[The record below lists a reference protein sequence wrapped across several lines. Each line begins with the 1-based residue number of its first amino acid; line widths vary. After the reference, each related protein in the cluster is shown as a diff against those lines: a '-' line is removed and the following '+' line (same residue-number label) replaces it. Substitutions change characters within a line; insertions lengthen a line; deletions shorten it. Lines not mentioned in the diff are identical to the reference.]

1 MTVACVF
8 VGPSCGAGLNQTS
21 ITCPQGRT
29 LLDGVC
35 VNEAVADYVAC
46 VRAQGAQLGAERGQK
61 ISAEAG
67 YLGVKA
73 GGAAEVSES
82 LSKKYSASDA
92 AMLAIIQACNGA
104 AQIANAA
111 AAAKGTARKD
121 LAAHWTFD
129 ETSGTGVSDATGHGN
144 TGTFSR
150 WSPQNSDPTWVAGR
164 VGGAL
169 KLDGTTEILVADD
182 PSQHSAHALTITGWF
197 LLTKH
202 DHMHPW
208 REIVIKTNPK
218 GENWWGCAAEGVND
232 PNPCDEREY
241 GVTVHSDELS
251 LTVYA
256 VTEDRYKNG
265 GQQNCTTPRGAV
277 QFGKWHHFAGVISSK
292 SRATR
297 VFLDGA
303 LVATCPISEAG
314 LRRTSNKL
322 HIGTNW
328 YGMIDDLRLYSS
340 ELTGGDIAALAR
352 AN

>member
-1 MTVACVF
+1 MACALA
-8 VGPSCGAGLNQTS
+8 GSSCGGAGLNQTS
-21 ITCPQGRT
+21 ITCPEGRT
-29 LLDGVC
+29 LLDSVC
-35 VNEAVADYVAC
+35 VSEAVADYVAC

-73 GGAAEVSES
+73 GGAAELSES
-82 LSKKYSASDA
+82 LSKKYSASDT

-104 AQIANAA
+104 AQIEGGAA
-111 AAAKGTARKD
+111 RAQGPATKH

-129 ETSGTGVSDATGHGN
+129 EMGGTGVSDATRHGN
-144 TGTFSR
+144 TGSFNR
-150 WSPQNSDPTWVAGR
+150 WSPQGSDAAWVPGK

-169 KLDGTTEILVADD
+169 KLDGTTEVVVDDD
-182 PSQHSAHALTITGWF
+182 PSQHAAQALTITGWF

-202 DHMHPW
+202 EHMHPW

-218 GENWWGCAAEGVND
+218 GENWWGCAAEGVAD

-241 GVTVHSDELS
+241 GVTVNSDDRS

-265 GQQNCTTPRGAV
+265 GQQNCSTTAGAI
-277 QFGKWHHFAGVISSK
+277 QFGKWHHFAGIISSK

-314 LRRTSNKL
+314 LRRTTNKL

-328 YGMIDDLRLYSS
+328 YGMLDDLRLYST
-340 ELTGGDIAALAR
+340 ELTESDIAALAKTQ
-352 AN
+352 